1 MILGKRVSLRI
12 QNLKL
17 IIMSYQSIDELQTL
31 LSQEVFGDRQDSK
44 KAAGRALGTFIETIV
59 FYLLSQWGENDS
71 IAIERPLAEYGRE
84 EITHNVEFTL
94 HPLRKIIPSFELS
107 ANISP
112 TAKCIASKIQLPE
125 SFNLKSNK
133 VINNGIIQNA
143 CVIVEDN
150 NSIAIVSPD
159 RITSGISSF
168 HAYILDKHA
177 YAMIECKRVG
187 KEGDAKGPQTIEKA
201 KQGAYVAKTT
211 SSLQKVRN
219 DQGGLDGVYY
229 VNGEAHVGPYSQ
241 LLKDIIFKGESQQ
254 LKDFT
259 LSIGVVSNH
268 GNWFT
273 SGNQNKEMKVLAQSY
288 DWLLFLTDEGLAQ
301 FIIDLLRTP
310 KPKFKPI
317 KDAFIASYPPTG
329 GAKVDN
335 AFTKKKMEQT
345 AHFALDAYFEENI
358 SCIENW
364 FNVISPN
371 GGTLQELKCIL
382 KTLKNKKWEAFL

>member
-1 MILGKRVSLRI
+1 
-12 QNLKL
+12 
-17 IIMSYQSIDELQTL
+17 MSYQSIDELQTL

-59 FYLLSQWGENDS
+59 FYLLRQWGENDS

-112 TAKCIASKIQLPE
+112 TSKCIANQILLPE

-143 CVIVEDN
+143 CVVGEDN

-159 RITSGISSF
+159 RITSESTIL

-229 VNGEAHVGPYSQ
+229 VNGNAHVGPYTQ
-241 LLKDIIFKGESQQ
+241 LLNEIIFNGEPQQ
-254 LKDFT
+254 LRDFT

-301 FIIDLLRTP
+301 FIIDLLRSP
-310 KPKFKPI
+310 RRRFKAVR
-317 KDAFIASYPPTG
+317 DAFIASYPPAG
-329 GAKVDN
+329 GPKVDN
-335 AFTKKKMEQT
+335 AFTKKKMEQA
-345 AHFALDAYFEENI
+345 AHFALDAYFAENI
-358 SCIENW
+358 SSIESW
-364 FNVISPN
+364 FNIISPN
-371 GGTLQELKCIL
+371 GGTLQDLKHIL
-382 KTLKNKKWEAFL
+382 ETLKNKDWRTIL

>member
-1 MILGKRVSLRI
+1 
-12 QNLKL
+12 
-17 IIMSYQSIDELQTL
+17 MSYQSIDELQTL

-59 FYLLSQWGENDS
+59 FYLLRQWGENDS
-71 IAIERPLAEYGRE
+71 IAIERPLSEYGRE

-94 HPLRKIIPSFELS
+94 HPLRKIFPSFELS

-112 TAKCIASKIQLPE
+112 TSKCIANQIQLPE
-125 SFNLKSNK
+125 SFNIKSNK

-143 CVIVEDN
+143 CVVGEDN

-159 RITSGISSF
+159 RITSKSTTL

-229 VNGEAHVGPYSQ
+229 INGNAHVGPYTQ
-241 LLKDIIFKGESQQ
+241 LLNEIIFNGEPQQ
-254 LKDFT
+254 LRDFT

-288 DWLLFLTDEGLAQ
+288 D
-301 FIIDLLRTP
+301 
-310 KPKFKPI
+310 
-317 KDAFIASYPPTG
+317 
-329 GAKVDN
+329 
-335 AFTKKKMEQT
+335 
-345 AHFALDAYFEENI
+345 
-358 SCIENW
+358 
-364 FNVISPN
+364 
-371 GGTLQELKCIL
+371 
-382 KTLKNKKWEAFL
+382 